1 MMQPQINS
9 NSAVPITSAAGI
21 NSKEKYFCSNHDFYF
36 YLGII
41 NFDQYKYVRNLL
53 PSVPHFIESLIFTDL
68 SNWECQV
75 KFD

>member
-1 MMQPQINS
+1 MEN
-9 NSAVPITSAAGI
+9 
-21 NSKEKYFCSNHDFYF
+21 YFCSNHDLYF
-36 YLGII
+36 LGII